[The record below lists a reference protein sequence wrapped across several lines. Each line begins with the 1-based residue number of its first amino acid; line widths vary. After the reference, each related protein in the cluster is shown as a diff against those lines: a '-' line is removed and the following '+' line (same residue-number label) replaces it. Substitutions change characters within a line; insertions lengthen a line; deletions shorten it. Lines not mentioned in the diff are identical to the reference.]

1 MTMPDTP
8 RPSASTHQLG
18 KWIKAPETYKRLP
31 LFRKSFHIEKRLLGA
46 NLEIVGL
53 GAYEATVNGK
63 RVGDHFCD
71 PPWTDY
77 RKLVLFQNFDV
88 KNLLK
93 DGDNTLGVT
102 LGNGIYNVVGGRYT
116 KFTGS
121 FGPPKLTA
129 RLILIYADES
139 RHVIES
145 DATWKVAEGPITF
158 SCHYGGEDYDANL
171 LSSKWDQNAFDDTQW
186 QAAEETSGPGGTVK
200 RTDIGPIRP
209 GKPFEVKTATEI
221 KAGVWVFDMGQN
233 TAAIP
238 LIQVQGPKGAS
249 IRITPSELTNSEG
262 LADQTSTGGPMYYDY
277 TLSGVKEETWQPKF
291 TYFGYRYLQVAGA
304 VPKGK
309 PNPDGLPVIVKIA
322 SIPVTYSGGVPPSEF
337 KCSND
342 LVNRI
347 EKLIEW
353 AIDSNTQSVFTDCPH
368 REKLG
373 WLEQVHLMGPSIL
386 YSRGHTELMAKACR
400 DMRFSQLANGLV
412 PDIAPEY
419 VVFKGGFR
427 DSPEWGSACVLVPW
441 QVYRFTGNLQIL
453 DDNYETMKRYIDYL
467 SSSSKDHIVNHGLG
481 DWYDVGPNPP
491 GYAQLTPIALTATA
505 FYYWD
510 LVHFVKTAQVL
521 KHESDARRYE
531 TLAHEAKTAFNSLF
545 FDEKTNQYA
554 TRSQCAN
561 GIALVMGFVPE
572 DRRKTVLDN
581 LVADVVAHH
590 YRVTAGDVGYRY
602 VIRALADGGRSDVVF
617 KMATVEGKP
626 GYAYQLEQGA
636 TALTEAWDAL
646 RSSSQNHFMLGHIM
660 EWLYTDLVGIQQT
673 PSSVGFKEIVIA
685 PQVVGGVTEAM
696 AVVRRVGGDIR
707 VSWTHQ
713 KGVLKLV
720 VLVPPGSTARL
731 DIPTC
736 DPKSVKIAPVPK
748 GLRREGVSLFV
759 PAGRWEVTA
768 KLEQSK

>member
-1 MTMPDTP
+1 
-8 RPSASTHQLG
+8 
-18 KWIKAPETYKRLP
+18 
-31 LFRKSFHIEKRLLGA
+31 
-46 NLEIVGL
+46 
-53 GAYEATVNGK
+53 
-63 RVGDHFCD
+63 
-71 PPWTDY
+71 
-77 RKLVLFQNFDV
+77 
-88 KNLLK
+88 
-93 DGDNTLGVT
+93 
-102 LGNGIYNVVGGRYT
+102 
-116 KFTGS
+116 
-121 FGPPKLTA
+121 
-129 RLILIYADES
+129 
-139 RHVIES
+139 
-145 DATWKVAEGPITF
+145 
-158 SCHYGGEDYDANL
+158 
-171 LSSKWDQNAFDDTQW
+171 
-186 QAAEETSGPGGTVK
+186 
-200 RTDIGPIRP
+200 
-209 GKPFEVKTATEI
+209 
-221 KAGVWVFDMGQN
+221 
-233 TAAIP
+233 
-238 LIQVQGPKGAS
+238 
-249 IRITPSELTNSEG
+249 
-262 LADQTSTGGPMYYDY
+262 
-277 TLSGVKEETWQPKF
+277 
-291 TYFGYRYLQVAGA
+291 
-304 VPKGK
+304 
-309 PNPDGLPVIVKIA
+309 
-322 SIPVTYSGGVPPSEF
+322 
-337 KCSND
+337 
-342 LVNRI
+342 
-347 EKLIEW
+347 
-353 AIDSNTQSVFTDCPH
+353 
-368 REKLG
+368 
-373 WLEQVHLMGPSIL
+373 
-386 YSRGHTELMAKACR
+386 MAKACR